1 MGGPGSGSHYH
12 WWRSR
17 KKTTVEDGRSLDAI
31 RWMREGILKP
41 GIWHSGG
48 WAWFSD
54 EVRTEQTSALGYE
67 VNTLSVSPW
76 LRLTYTIT
84 RTKEALDYRLRLA
97 TTRPRFGG
105 LRWWFV
111 CPLVVNGRPC
121 GRRVAKLYLPPG
133 GRYYA
138 CRHCNRLTYT
148 SCQLPGEPEV

>member
-48 WAWFSD
+48 WAWLSD

-105 LRWWFV
+105 CGGGSFAPWWSMAGRAGGGWPSCTCLRA
-111 CPLVVNGRPC
+111 GATTHA
-121 GRRVAKLYLPPG
+121 GIAI
-133 GRYYA
+133 A
-138 CRHCNRLTYT
+138 
-148 SCQLPGEPEV
+148 